1 MGQSDRTQLR
11 NKGPYDEIATV
22 VNKVVNKEKIF
33 LVINM
38 EKT

>member
-1 MGQSDRTQLR
+1 MGQSGRTQLR

-22 VNKVVNKEKIF
+22 VNKEKIF